1 MSTELFSA
9 PATAF
14 LEGHARRLAAVTPR
28 ETAERIEALV
38 ARHDAW
44 RGHESLNL
52 NPAEGL
58 LSRRCRALLASDMAT
73 RLTEGVPG
81 DKIYPHGP
89 LNLHVDEIEATVI
102 AQAQRLFGVRYVEW
116 RPVSNSMANGAVF
129 AALLKHGDVILAQ
142 DEDGGGNYSYQSGGP
157 AGVFGATVLP
167 IAVRGAAF
175 EIDAAALKAQAEK
188 HRPKM
193 IVIGGSKVLFPYPV
207 AEMRAIADAVGALL
221 VYDAAHLGLHIS
233 GGGFQRPLEEGAHV
247 VTLST
252 HKVMGGPV
260 GGLILT
266 NEIEVARAL
275 SRMMFPGLL
284 QTRDINKYAALAVA
298 LAESIAFGPDLSPA
312 MVANARRL
320 GTRLHARGFELI
332 GAGRGFTN
340 THQLFVRLKGSE
352 EAARFESR
360 CHAAN
365 IFVADCALAGDMAR
379 GVRSGARIATHEIT
393 RLGMGPAEMDLIAD
407 LIARAFDGA
416 DAEVLKREVG
426 DLAARFSKVRYSFDA

>member
-1 MSTELFSA
+1 MSETLFS
-9 PATAF
+9 PAADAF
-14 LEGHARRLAAVTPR
+14 LDGHARRLAAVAPR
-28 ETAERIEALV
+28 DVAARIEALV

-58 LSRRCRALLASDMAT
+58 LSRRCRALLSSDMAT

-89 LNLHVDEIEATVI
+89 LNIHVDEIEATVI
-102 AQAQRLFGVRYVEW
+102 AQAQRLFDARYVEW

-129 AALLKHGDVILAQ
+129 AALLNHGDVILAQ
-142 DEDGGGNYSYQSGGP
+142 DEDGGGNYSYQNGGP
-157 AGVFGATVLP
+157 AGVFGASVFP
-167 IAVRGAAF
+167 IAVRGEAF
-175 EIDAAALKAQAEK
+175 EIDVDALKIQAERR
-188 HRPKM
+188 RPKM

-207 AEMRAIADAVGALL
+207 AQIRAVADSVGALL
-221 VYDAAHLGLHIS
+221 VYDAAHLGLHIC
-233 GGGFQRPLEEGAHV
+233 GGDFQRPLDEGAHI

-266 NEIEVARAL
+266 KELEIARAL

-298 LAESIAFGPDLSPA
+298 LAESLAFGPELSPA

-320 GTRLHARGFELI
+320 GARLHERGFELI
-332 GAGRGFTN
+332 GAERGFTE
-340 THQLFVRLKGSE
+340 THQLFVRLGGSDQ
-352 EAARFESR
+352 AARFESR

-365 IFVADCALAGDMAR
+365 IFVADCALTGDMAR

-393 RLGMGPAEMDLIAD
+393 RLGMAGAEMDLIAD
-407 LIARAFDGA
+407 LIGRAFDGD
-416 DAEVLKREVG
+416 DAEALKADVG
-426 DLAARFSKVRYSFDA
+426 ALAGRFSRVRFSFDP